1 MRTSAD
7 TIKMK
12 EKYTVSELAI
22 ELEISERT
30 VRRRLEGLIKNSNG
44 KYLIDFKIYELLKE
58 NNSPSD
64 NSGHLRSSTVNGSQ
78 YEHIEYFT
86 ENEYQEFHKR
96 LVEYPLLKEQLENS
110 REVLKQLQNDL
121 EYHRNTYQ
129 KHLEIYEKLI
139 SSINQRNF
147 IEAKEKGLE

>member
-1 MRTSAD
+1 
-7 TIKMK
+7 MK

-22 ELEISERT
+22 ELGVSERT
-30 VRRRLEGLIKNSNG
+30 VRRRLESLIKNSNG
-44 KYLIDFKIYELLKE
+44 KYLVDFKIYELLKE
-58 NNSPSD
+58 NKSSSD
-64 NSGHLRSSTVNGSQ
+64 NSGHLRSSADNDSQ
-78 YEHIEYFT
+78 YDHIEYFT

-129 KHLEIYEKLI
+129 KHLEIHEKLI
-139 SSINQRNF
+139 SSINQRNY
-147 IEAKEKGLE
+147 IEAKEKGMD